1 MCLYEGKPLLT
12 TFEYEREESI
22 ATKVSIHHAWKNHD
36 NPSIVER
43 YDNTNKK
50 TILNGRDELDN
61 GWICSAR
68 DDRNK

>member
-1 MCLYEGKPLLT
+1 
-12 TFEYEREESI
+12 
-22 ATKVSIHHAWKNHD
+22 
-36 NPSIVER
+36 VER